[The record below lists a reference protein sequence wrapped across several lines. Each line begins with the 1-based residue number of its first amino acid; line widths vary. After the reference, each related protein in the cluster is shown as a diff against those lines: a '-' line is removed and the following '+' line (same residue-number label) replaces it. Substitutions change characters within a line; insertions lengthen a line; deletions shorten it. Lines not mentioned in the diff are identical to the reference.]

1 MDYATNPVATVT
13 EMTSYGLTDVEI
25 RWQVCNSL
33 TGVCT
38 DMGSAFGFSPFTVQ
52 ANEGVGLR
60 VGDYIGLTVRAVD
73 SSGFDRKSE
82 MLKMYAVEPS
92 ATIEDTTGEEIQI
105 NEPAT
110 SIPLV
115 AGFAG
120 ALVLIGI
127 IAVIA
132 TNRRKEPQSSI
143 SIMADAPPSIAA

>member
-1 MDYATNPVATVT
+1 
-13 EMTSYGLTDVEI
+13 
-25 RWQVCNSL
+25 
-33 TGVCT
+33 
-38 DMGSAFGFSPFTVQ
+38 MGSAFGFSPFTVQ

-82 MLKMYAVEPS
+82 MLKTYAVEPS

-110 SIPLV
+110 SILPLV

-120 ALVLIGI
+120 ALVLIAI

-143 SIMADAPPSIAA
+143 SIMADAPLPLPPEGLPEGWTMEQWQYYGLEYLRGER